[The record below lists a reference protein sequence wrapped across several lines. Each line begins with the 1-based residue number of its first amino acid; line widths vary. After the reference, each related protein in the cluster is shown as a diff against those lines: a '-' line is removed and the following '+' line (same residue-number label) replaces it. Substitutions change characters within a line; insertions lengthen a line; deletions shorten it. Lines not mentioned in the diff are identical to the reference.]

1 MKPLNRKIIKRYI
14 KIFLYVIIL
23 ALVIIQ
29 FIPVDRS
36 VPETNPEDEFF
47 AVVDASTEVKTL
59 VKEACYDCH
68 SYETEYPWYN
78 RIAPVNFILNNHIQ
92 EGREELNF
100 STWNT
105 YTMKK
110 ASHKAKESVE
120 TIEDKS
126 MPMKSFTWTHP
137 ESRLT
142 DNQREVLIR
151 FFQELVVPGLE

>member
-1 MKPLNRKIIKRYI
+1 MKRYL

-23 ALVIIQ
+23 VLVIIQ
-29 FIPVDRS
+29 FIPVDHS

-47 AVVDASTEVKTL
+47 AVVDASIEVQTL

-68 SYETEYPWYN
+68 SYETEYPWYGH
-78 RIAPVNFILNNHIQ
+78 IAPVNLFLNNHIQ

-100 STWNT
+100 SIWNT
-105 YTMKK
+105 YSVKK

-126 MPMKSFTWTHP
+126 MPTNSFTWTHP
-137 ESRLT
+137 EARLT
-142 DNQREVLIR
+142 DIQREVLAG
-151 FFQELVVPGLE
+151 FFERLVVPGLE